1 MKNVYQKFFILV
13 ACFGFFLVYFRI
25 NSREIKDDFLQ
36 KASIQNLNNAKTF
49 EFKIEKNNLNKILKI
64 LKGYD
69 YRNAPKRETIN
80 GRLVYKYKRLEDE
93 PKKTL
98 EELKFLIDNPEQTKN
113 DEKFIKK
120 ATLLLLSNGVEIYIK
135 DTKEDFSAQWVFK
148 EGRIIFNKSSLKE
161 GTKNFANLL
170 SHEIIHVSQS
180 CKSGSFKSYP
190 ALLNL
195 DLEKPINFYYKY
207 LKSDAYKD
215 LKENELML
223 EIEAYANEKKH
234 AQTLNLF
241 NYFCLRN

>member
-1 MKNVYQKFFILV
+1 MKNGYQNFLILV
-13 ACFGFFLVYFRI
+13 ACFSFFLIYFI
-25 NSREIKDDFLQ
+25 VKSEEIKKDFSQ
-36 KASIQNLNNAKTF
+36 KASIENLNNAKVF

-69 YRNAPKRETIN
+69 YRNAPKRKIIN
-80 GRLVYKYKRLEDE
+80 GRLIYSYKRLENE

-98 EELKFLIDNPEQTKN
+98 EEIEFLIDNPEQTKN
-113 DEKFIKK
+113 DEKFIKQ
-120 ATLLLLSNGVEIYIK
+120 AVLLLLGSGVEIFIK
-135 DTKEDFSAQWVFK
+135 DMKEDFSAKWVFK
-148 EGRIIFNKSSLKE
+148 EERIIFNKSSLKE

-180 CKSGSFKSYP
+180 CKSGSFSSYP

-195 DLEKPINFYYKY
+195 DLQKPINYYYKY
-207 LKSDAYKD
+207 LKSNAYKD